1 MAQEISPMMEQYL
14 RIKNQSAD
22 KLLFY
27 RMGDFYEMFFDDA
40 IEAARLL
47 DITLTSRGSMNGKP
61 IPMAGVPYHSSE
73 QYLSRLVKMGKS
85 VAICEQVGEVGM
97 NKGPVERAIVR
108 IVTPG
113 TLTDSAL
120 LDDKSVNRVLAIAED
135 KKALALSWLSLESG
149 EFRCKTVASALLEDE
164 LQRLNPAEILIAEH
178 HSCPIPQRFQAALT
192 HLNDWQ
198 FSTET
203 GQDLLCRFFGVQDLL
218 GFGLDQQQDALTIA
232 AAGAVL
238 NYVQLTQKQLPQHLD
253 SIVVEEDADFVGID
267 AASRRNLEIT
277 ETLSSKRSPTLF
289 SVMDQCATN
298 MGSRLLARY
307 LHHPLHRLEIIK
319 ARQQAVIALIDHWQ
333 SIQQSLQHLP
343 DIERIV
349 ARIALGSARPRDLSA
364 LRDALTRLTVFRL
377 PERESSLIQQMN
389 DVFPQSRE
397 MAEFLTQA
405 IMPEPSVL
413 LRDGGIIADGFSEQ
427 LDELRQIQN
436 HGDDFLTDLE
446 NRERQRTQFATLR
459 VEFNRIH
466 GFYIELSRKE
476 AENAPADYIRRQTLK
491 NAERF
496 ITPELKAFE
505 DKVLGA
511 KDAALALERQLY
523 ESILKRL
530 QQQLTQLQTIAKA
543 VAETDVLAT
552 LSKIADEKKWTMP
565 EWVDYPL
572 LEISAGTHPVVVEN
586 TTHFTPNDCKM
597 NDKRRLMLI
606 TGPNMGGKSTFMRQ
620 TALIVLLAH
629 IGSPVPAQSVK
640 LNVMDRIFTRIGAS
654 DDLANNRS
662 TFMVEMSETAKI
674 LHHANERS
682 LVLMDEVGRGTS
694 TLDGLSLAYA
704 IAEHLITKN
713 KSFTLF
719 ATHYFELTRLPEKY
733 DTIFNMHLS
742 AEEYGNEVV
751 FLHQIQAG
759 PANKSY
765 GIAVAQLAG
774 IPKRTLTTAR
784 HYLQNLENQ
793 AAEQNPQND
802 LFASPSFSHAD
813 EVPPQ
818 DEIKNVL
825 YELIDNI
832 NPDALTPREALD
844 FVYQLKSQL

>member
-1 MAQEISPMMEQYL
+1 MMEQYL
-14 RIKNQSAD
+14 RIKSQSAD

-149 EFRCKTVASALLEDE
+149 EFRCKTVAPALLEDE
-164 LQRLNPAEILIAEH
+164 LQRLNPAEILIAERH
-178 HSCPIPQRFQAALT
+178 AFSIPQRFQAALT

-277 ETLSSKRSPTLF
+277 ETLSGKRSPTLF

-343 DIERIV
+343 DIERVV

-413 LRDGGIIADGFSEQ
+413 LRDGGVIADGFSEQ

-446 NRERQRTQFATLR
+446 NRERQRTQFATLK

-496 ITPELKAFE
+496 ITQELKAFE

-511 KDAALALERQLY
+511 KDASLALERQLY

-572 LEISAGTHPVVVEN
+572 LEITAGAHPVVMESSN
-586 TTHFTPNDCKM
+586 HFTPNDCKM

-629 IGSPVPAQSVK
+629 IGSPVPAQAVK

-774 IPKRTLTTAR
+774 IPKRTLSTAR

-818 DEIKNVL
+818 DEIKNAL

>member
-14 RIKNQSAD
+14 RIKSQSAD

-149 EFRCKTVASALLEDE
+149 EFRCKTVAPALLEDE

-178 HSCPIPQRFQAALT
+178 HAFSIPQRFQAALT

-277 ETLSSKRSPTLF
+277 ETLSGKRSPTLF

-343 DIERIV
+343 DIERVV

-377 PERESSLIQQMN
+377 PERESSLIQRMN

-413 LRDGGIIADGFSEQ
+413 LRDGGVIADGFSEQ

-511 KDAALALERQLY
+511 KDASLALERQLY

-572 LEISAGTHPVVVEN
+572 LEITAGTHPVVVEN

-629 IGSPVPAQSVK
+629 IGSPVPAQAVK

-742 AEEYGNEVV
+742 VEEYGNEVV

-774 IPKRTLTTAR
+774 IPKRTLSTAR

-818 DEIKNVL
+818 DEIKNAL